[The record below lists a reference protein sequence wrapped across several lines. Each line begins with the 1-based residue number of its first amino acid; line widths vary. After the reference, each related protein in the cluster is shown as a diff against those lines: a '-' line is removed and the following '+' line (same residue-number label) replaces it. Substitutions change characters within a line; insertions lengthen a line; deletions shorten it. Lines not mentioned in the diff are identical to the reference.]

1 MNENT
6 VELNNELETVTD
18 FAENK
23 AEEGTTEVV
32 TVNDDTKSLAKD
44 LGEMA
49 IVGLVIYAFC
59 KLVDWI
65 IDKAKA
71 GIKKFKEKRAEKKAQ
86 KQAQQAAAP
95 VAQVANVQATE
106 TQATENVENKQ

>member
-1 MNENT
+1 MNENNT

-59 KLVDWI
+59 KLVDFI

-71 GIKKFKEKRAEKKAQ
+71 GIKKFKDKRAEKKAQ
-86 KQAQQAAAP
+86 KAAQQQVAAQAP
-95 VAQVANVQATE
+95 VATVEKPAEAATE
-106 TQATENVENKQ
+106 AQQ